1 MLLHSPAR
9 SAVSAAPTLSLTVVA
24 DVRAG
29 YGAGCAPIYAGNGG
43 SGVWHRHDC
52 RQHHDAR
59 CGSLA
64 IAPFIPRISMALGP
78 KRAVTLALLTGAATL
93 ALFPLLPSIWV
104 WFGLRTVL
112 GAACEIILVLSESWL
127 NQITPDHARG
137 RVMGLYSTLLSIG
150 IAAGPA
156 LLTVTGRTSALPF
169 ACASVALL
177 VTTGL
182 VAAPWLPHP
191 QLTPPQRPSLLRYL
205 PLAPIVIAATLL
217 IAMLDS
223 AATSFLAL
231 YAMHSGWSEHAA
243 TLLLSIMLLG
253 ATAFQ
258 IPIGWI
264 GDRTSRRWL
273 LVSLAGLA
281 AGGALLWPV
290 AIHHPGLAHV
300 LLFAWDGVFASIYTV
315 AMSVV
320 GDRYKGGDLIA
331 IYTLSSLAWG
341 AGAFVGPALAAS
353 SMAAAP
359 DGLAWFAA
367 ITCALFGLLPLF
379 LKKALKRCLL
389 RPGRRL
395 GCSPA
400 NGRANPPRT

>member
-9 SAVSAAPTLSLTVVA
+9 SAVSAAPTLSLTVVGLMFGL
-24 DVRAG
+24 VMG
-29 YGAGCAPIYAGNGG
+29 LGAPLFTLEMVDLGFGTGMIAANTMMHA
-43 SGVWHRHDC
+43 V
-52 RQHHDAR
+52 
-59 CGSLA
+59 GSLA

-93 ALFPLLPSIWV
+93 ALFPLLPFIWV

-169 ACASVALL
+169 ACASIGLL
-177 VTTGL
+177 VATGL

-205 PLAPIVIAATLL
+205 PLAPIAIAATLL

-231 YAMHSGWSEHAA
+231 YAMHSGWSEHGA

-273 LVSLAGLA
+273 LVSLAGVA
-281 AGGALLWPV
+281 AAGALLWPV
-290 AIHHPGLAHV
+290 AIHHPGIAHAV
-300 LLFAWDGVFASIYTV
+300 LFAWDGVFASIYTV

-341 AGAFVGPALAAS
+341 AGAFAGPALAAS

-367 ITCALFGLLPLF
+367 ITCALFGLLPLL
-379 LKKALKRCLL
+379 LKKSA
-389 RPGRRL
+389 
-395 GCSPA
+395 
-400 NGRANPPRT
+400 